1 MKRIYDFSRNPA
13 QRNYTV
19 ADLKA
24 LKGSGKTLTMC
35 NPADRDQIVA
45 CVEAGIDLFVVGT
58 DQMEDVRELA
68 PTHFTGAGHPGRSL
82 GQMMKSLPMR
92 SRRCDAARICITR
105 FALLM

>member
-35 NPADRDQIVA
+35 NPADRDQIIA

-58 DQMEDVRELA
+58 DQMEDIRISRVQ
-68 PTHFTGAGHPGRSL
+68 GHLGRNL
-82 GQMMKSLPMR
+82 DQMMKSLPTR
-92 SRRCDAARICITR
+92 LRRCDAARICITR